1 MHNNE
6 RIINFEQTKQMQPKV
21 NNIEQLKIIVD
32 TILAVEDLK
41 DKSER
46 VNDDAR
52 MHFTMKDV
60 SDSMIE
66 LTIWNVDY
74 LEESPFENDT
84 HEPKFAHMTFNIP
97 TGTPIKKVVKDIQ
110 NEIERIYNHQIEL
123 KKNTINKIWEQ

>member
-1 MHNNE
+1 
-6 RIINFEQTKQMQPKV
+6 MQPKV

-41 DKSER
+41 DKYER
-46 VNDDAR
+46 VDDDAQ
-52 MHFTMKDV
+52 MHFTMKKV
-60 SDSMIE
+60 SDSMLQ

-84 HEPKFAHMTFNIP
+84 HEPKFSKMSFNIP
-97 TGTPIKKVVKDIQ
+97 IGTTIKKVVKDIQ

>member
-1 MHNNE
+1 
-6 RIINFEQTKQMQPKV
+6 MQPKIT
-21 NNIEQLKIIVD
+21 NLEQLQAIVN

-46 VNDDAR
+46 VDEDAR
-52 MHFTMKDV
+52 MHFTMKQL
-60 SDSMIE
+60 SDSMLD

-84 HEPKFAHMTFNIP
+84 HEPKFTHMTFNIP

-110 NEIERIYNHQIEL
+110 VEIERIYNNEIKL
-123 KKNTINKIWEQ
+123 KKYKK